1 MIPDDE
7 DQTEF
12 GAGTDKPARN
22 KKTMTRS
29 VRRIIDASADLM
41 DEPPD
46 INQADFLHAILCQ
59 VGMPRRAVK
68 ERIFERENGATSMVL
83 EAGRLWNGKGRG
95 FKEYPLPYGAKP
107 RLVMVHIGTQA
118 VRTDPRKSRSATR
131 PMTSSRSWAST
142 RADVAMPISEPR
154 C

>member
-83 EAGRLWNGKGRG
+83 EAGRLWNGKRQQNENNQKKIRAGHGSRA
-95 FKEYPLPYGAKP
+95 EPYQRRVNQENQNRDEKFTLGHGSHRHSGGSHP
-107 RLVMVHIGTQA
+107 IQGSRDRQL
-118 VRTDPRKSRSATR
+118 DP
-131 PMTSSRSWAST
+131 
-142 RADVAMPISEPR
+142 
-154 C
+154 